1 MQSIFGN
8 TARKRKK
15 KERDSCYIELFLFY
29 SISQVLCIDN
39 WNFCLVVPTV
49 QDFADAIKGTNKKYT
64 GDDSVDGGLIDSYV
78 AGHAKSQLDE
88 SVGLRVGTVF
98 DHQFAY
104 GFVITNQLVQNQN
117 IERCLRRMLSTK
129 ESMITE
135 KIQMGMKAL
144 PVCT

>member
-1 MQSIFGN
+1 MG
-8 TARKRKK
+8 T
-15 KERDSCYIELFLFY
+15 
-29 SISQVLCIDN
+29 DN
-39 WNFCLVVPTV
+39 
-49 QDFADAIKGTNKKYT
+49 KYT
-64 GDDSVDGGLIDSYV
+64 GDETVDGGLIDSYV

-144 PVCT
+144 PVCSRNIIRFIENTMIYQARFRHNCINFIKLLLYFRDIIIVIY

>member
-1 MQSIFGN
+1 MG
-8 TARKRKK
+8 T
-15 KERDSCYIELFLFY
+15 
-29 SISQVLCIDN
+29 DN
-39 WNFCLVVPTV
+39 
-49 QDFADAIKGTNKKYT
+49 KYT
-64 GDDSVDGGLIDSYV
+64 GDETVDGGLIDSYV

-135 KIQMGMKAL
+135 KFQMGMKAL
-144 PVCT
+144 PVCSRNIIRFIENTMIYQARFRHNCINFIKLLLYFRDIIIVIY

>member
-1 MQSIFGN
+1 M
-8 TARKRKK
+8 
-15 KERDSCYIELFLFY
+15 
-29 SISQVLCIDN
+29 
-39 WNFCLVVPTV
+39 
-49 QDFADAIKGTNKKYT
+49 QDFAEAILGTSNKYT
-64 GDDSVDGGLIDSYV
+64 GENTLDGGLIDSYV

-104 GFVITNQLVQNQN
+104 GFVITNQLVKDQN

-144 PVCT
+144 PVCTSFLLSLHASLLTL